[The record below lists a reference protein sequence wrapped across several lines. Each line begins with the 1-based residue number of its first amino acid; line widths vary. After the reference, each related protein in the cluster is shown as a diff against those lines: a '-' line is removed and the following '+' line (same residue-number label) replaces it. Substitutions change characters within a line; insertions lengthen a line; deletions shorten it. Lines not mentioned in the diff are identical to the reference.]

1 MFIVYLLT
9 VGCAKMQ
16 RRGDSKKK
24 PSKLTELTGN
34 KLYLVIAGVII
45 LLVVTG
51 VVYGVLALLN
61 NLNAAAGADSQAF
74 SGAASADSTV
84 AATAEVLPQQI
95 RINITEDDENNWSGF
110 EPFMDP
116 FADPMKLTG
125 VVIGGRG
132 GAMAIIESGG
142 TSYLVAVGDYVDDL
156 WAVLQITRYMVVL
169 RAHNQ
174 EVSLFFDQPP
184 VTRSLD
190 SYREEEDPEEGA

>member
-1 MFIVYLLT
+1 
-9 VGCAKMQ
+9 MQ
-16 RRGDSKKK
+16 QSRANKKK

-45 LLVVTG
+45 LLAVTG
-51 VVYGVLALLN
+51 AVYGT
-61 NLNAAAGADSQAF
+61 AGN
-74 SGAASADSTV
+74 DSTV
-84 AATAEVLPQQI
+84 ADTAEVLPQQI
-95 RINITEDDENNWSGF
+95 RINTTEDEEDNYSGF
-110 EPFMDP
+110 EPFVDP

-132 GAMAIIESGG
+132 GAMAIIESSG
-142 TSYLVAVGDYVDDL
+142 TSYMVAVGDYVDDL
-156 WAVLQITRYMVVL
+156 WAVLQITRDMVIL

-190 SYREEEDPEEGA
+190 SYREEEDLEEGA